1 MNFLQTQEWGLMILD
16 GKPSKDLAF
25 VIKKN
30 MCAPHLWRIFRFL
43 YLEVHTIPAK
53 QFRRVLTGTEL
64 WLINNLLLISLLW

>member
-16 GKPSKDLAF
+16 GKPSKDLVF
-25 VIKKN
+25 VIKKI
-30 MCAPHLWRIFRFL
+30 CVLHIYDASFVFL

-64 WLINNLLLISLLW
+64 RLINNLLLISLL